1 MSEALTVLETAAV
14 SVLSAG
20 AAMSVGLVDS
30 ARRWSAGVGMGP
42 VSKNDVCFSAD
53 ETAVGILKREVE
65 LMGCEGRDAEEGE
78 Y

>member
-1 MSEALTVLETAAV
+1 MAVLEAAAV
-14 SVLSAG
+14 SVLPAG
-20 AAMSVGLVDS
+20 TAMSVRLVDS

-53 ETAVGILKREVE
+53 ETAVGFLEREVE
-65 LMGCEGRDAEEGE
+65 LVVCGGRDAEEEE